1 LIEFYYFNS
10 NFKKKQSQAFW
21 KLRDNID
28 KELSNEGIRD
38 LLEYNEQSIGKGVGR
53 DDVIF

>member
-1 LIEFYYFNS
+1 MILLKITFNYS
-10 NFKKKQSQAFW
+10 KKQSQEFW

-28 KELSNEGIRD
+28 NQLTNDGIRD

-53 DDVIF
+53 DDVTF